1 MLTAAV
7 SVFAYIWLLFIVVWS
22 TPGIITLTEAV
33 LTFVFFWILLLAAY
47 LCDRKCFMTD
57 KKQISP
63 MSKTVANL
71 STHLPDQSSKGEAA
85 PTGEGQVKPPHPVP
99 PTPKPAIPHPLST
112 HPTPL
117 PPSLSYRL
125 FSPPT
130 PTLPRQVLLP
140 SHVTGCPRVA
150 ARRDVG
156 G

>member
-99 PTPKPAIPHPLST
+99 SHPQTSHPASSFHPPHPSA
-112 HPTPL
+112 
-117 PPSLSYRL
+117 SLS
-125 FSPPT
+125 FVPP
-130 PTLPRQVLLP
+130 L
-140 SHVTGCPRVA
+140 
-150 ARRDVG
+150 
-156 G
+156 